1 MIDLRSDT
9 VTLPSEEMREAMAM
23 AVVGD
28 DVYGEDPTVN
38 ELERVSAEIIGKE
51 AALFVPTGTMG
62 NQIAILTH
70 TLRGDEIIVD
80 ELSHI
85 ALYEVG
91 AASMFAGVQLRTI
104 PNLLEGDTVEK
115 LYGAY
120 RESNIHAPRCRLLC
134 LENTFN
140 IGSGTV
146 MPLKDMRLVYKAAR
160 GLSLF
165 VHLDGARI
173 FNASI
178 ALGCDVKELTENC
191 DSVMF
196 CLSKGLGAPVGSI
209 LAGSKEFINAAR
221 KYRKAMGGGMR
232 QVGVLAAA
240 GLIALKMAER
250 LSVDHDNARL
260 LAQHLSSV
268 DGLKVDLSR
277 VQTNILL
284 ADISGLNMDA
294 GSFVGKLSKA
304 GVKAVPVSS
313 RVARF
318 VTHKEVTKDHI
329 IQASTIIKNLVSH
342 ILTP

>member
-9 VTLPSEEMREAMAM
+9 VTKPCEEMREAMAK

-38 ELERVSAEIIGKE
+38 ELERTSAEIIGKE

-91 AASMFAGVQLRTI
+91 AASMFAGVQLKTI
-104 PNLLEGDTVEK
+104 SNLLEGDTVEK
-115 LYGAY
+115 LYNAY
-120 RESNIHAPRCRLLC
+120 REPNIHAPTCRLLC

-146 MPLKDMRLVYKAAR
+146 MSLNDMRLVYRAAKD
-160 GLSLF
+160 LSLL

-173 FNASI
+173 FNAAI
-178 ALGCDVKELTENC
+178 ALSCDVKELAENC
-191 DSVMF
+191 DSIMF

-209 LAGSKEFINAAR
+209 LAGSREFINAAR

-232 QVGVLAAA
+232 QAGVLAAA
-240 GLIALKMAER
+240 GLIALKMVNR
-250 LSVDHDNARL
+250 LSEDHYNARL
-260 LAQHLSSV
+260 LAKKLSLIKK
-268 DGLKVDLSR
+268 LKLDLSR

-284 ADISGLNMDA
+284 VDISGLNIEA
-294 GSFVGKLSKA
+294 GSFVVKLSEA
-304 GVKAVPVSS
+304 GVMAVPVSS
-313 RVARF
+313 KVVRF
-318 VTHKEVTKDHI
+318 VTHKDVTKKDI
-329 IQASTIIKNLVSH
+329 LLAANIIKNLVNNYS
-342 ILTP
+342 